1 MTIRFWRV
9 NNCLFRYNRSMR
21 ISEATEIVSDLASQ
35 QWGLLTSAQAREAG
49 APAFM
54 LSRLVDHGILVRVR
68 HGVYATSATPFDAVL
83 EVRAQWLALDPKVM
97 AADREG
103 TGRHSAVV
111 SHETA
116 AELHDIGD
124 LSSEAITFTTPSRRQ
139 TKQPEVRFHT
149 ATVDPAEITHLDG
162 LPVTTAARTV
172 LDLTRAGHEPAH
184 LTDLMDD
191 AVSQRLTTKNEL
203 ATVLSDVA
211 RIFGASGTSTQAMR
225 DRLDELLPEEKSP
238 EEDLTRVVQQA
249 MAPIQRQLQELFSQI
264 TPQLRLADLST
275 TASSVQNVL
284 DREAE

>member
-1 MTIRFWRV
+1 M
-9 NNCLFRYNRSMR
+9 
-21 ISEATEIVSDLASQ
+21 
-35 QWGLLTSAQAREAG
+35 
-49 APAFM
+49 
-54 LSRLVDHGILVRVR
+54 
-68 HGVYATSATPFDAVL
+68 
-83 EVRAQWLALDPKVM
+83 
-97 AADREG
+97 
-103 TGRHSAVV
+103 
-111 SHETA
+111 
-116 AELHDIGD
+116 
-124 LSSEAITFTTPSRRQ
+124 
-139 TKQPEVRFHT
+139 
-149 ATVDPAEITHLDG
+149 
-162 LPVTTAARTV
+162 TTAARTV

-225 DRLDELLPEEKSP
+225 DRLDELLPEEKSH

>member
-54 LSRLVDHGILVRVR
+54 LSRLVDHGILIRVR

-103 TGRHSAVV
+103 TGRHSAVI

-116 AELHDIGD
+116 AGLHGIGD
-124 LSSEAITFTTPSRRQ
+124 LPSEAITFTIPSR
-139 TKQPEVRFHT
+139 
-149 ATVDPAEITHLDG
+149 
-162 LPVTTAARTV
+162 
-172 LDLTRAGHEPAH
+172 
-184 LTDLMDD
+184 
-191 AVSQRLTTKNEL
+191 
-203 ATVLSDVA
+203 
-211 RIFGASGTSTQAMR
+211 
-225 DRLDELLPEEKSP
+225 
-238 EEDLTRVVQQA
+238 
-249 MAPIQRQLQELFSQI
+249 
-264 TPQLRLADLST
+264 
-275 TASSVQNVL
+275 
-284 DREAE
+284 